1 MFMQAAIG
9 QKQIVTRE
17 KLDYSVVLAKEQ
29 K

>member
-17 KLDYSVVLAKEQ
+17 NLDYSVVLPKEQ

>member
-9 QKQIVTRE
+9 KKQIVTRE
-17 KLDYSVVLAKEQ
+17 NLDYSVVLAKEQ